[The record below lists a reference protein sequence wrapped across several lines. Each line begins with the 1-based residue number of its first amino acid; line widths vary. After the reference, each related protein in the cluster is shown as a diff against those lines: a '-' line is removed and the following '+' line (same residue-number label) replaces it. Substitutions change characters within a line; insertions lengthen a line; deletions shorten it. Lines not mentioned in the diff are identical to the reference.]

1 MKVEEELVCSCNKI
15 IALHER
21 ILGEKRKSDRIY
33 RTRCISVSTK
43 THGSITALHTQFALE
58 ARSRTKLETVCLH
71 F

>member
-33 RTRCISVSTK
+33 RTRCICSY
-43 THGSITALHTQFALE
+43 GELNI
-58 ARSRTKLETVCLH
+58 KLVVICNCKMQLRGNMQMLDANGW
-71 F
+71 